1 MIYKINNY
9 SSQELNDIITTVCG
23 KKPTIFDRFR
33 KRNFGST
40 RYLLKD
46 IKSFKKLSFDFDKMN
61 STYLNFD
68 LWDKGLV
75 FYFRFKN
82 SEYIVTC
89 PYYNTSFQ
97 SSDDIF
103 TLQSD
108 DIVFDF
114 KIINKSK
121 HVKFI
126 KNLYKFKNIYNEK
139 TMEHY

>member
-9 SSQELNDIITTVCG
+9 SSQELNDIITNVCG

-33 KRNFGST
+33 KRNFGTT

-46 IKSFKKLSFDFDKMN
+46 IKSFKKFSFDFDKMN

-126 KNLYKFKNIYNEK
+126 KNLYKFKNILQ
-139 TMEHY
+139 